1 MNLNLNKGIFLPIID
16 ENKCSECGACY
27 KICPG
32 HEVDFDS
39 LNLDIF
45 GKIPEDPYLGNYTKC
60 YTGHSTNEKIR
71 FNSSSGGLVTQFLIS
86 ALKEGVISGAL
97 VTRMSAENPLMP
109 EPFIARTPAEI
120 VEASKSKYCPVPV
133 NIALKEILNTKKSE
147 KFAVVGLPCHI
158 QAIRK
163 TEKQNPKLKNKIRIH
178 IGIVCNHS
186 PNFHATEFLLREMG
200 FNREKVKELNYRGK
214 GWPGGMKVKGDNS
227 KVEFIPQ
234 FSIKYWGMLFNSF
247 FFTRRCTV
255 CTDKSC
261 KLADIS
267 FADAWIPKIVK
278 KDFKGTSLIIVRN
291 DPENLLSNMIEKN
304 EIVINIVS
312 KETAMES
319 QQFYE
324 VKKKVTAR
332 IKILRLLRITTP
344 CYTEKETTPY
354 IQDYLSAIKFYFK
367 NYLSK
372 SWFIVK
378 LYLLLYEWAFK
389 LKSRVF

>member
-1 MNLNLNKGIFLPIID
+1 MNLNWNKGIFLPKL
-16 ENKCSECGACY
+16 ENKCIECGACY
-27 KICPG
+27 EICPG

-60 YTGHSTNEKIR
+60 YTGHSNNDKIR

-86 ALKEGVISGAL
+86 ALNGGVISGAL
-97 VTRMSAENPLMP
+97 VTRMSAKNPLIP
-109 EPFIARTPAEI
+109 EPFIARTPTEI
-120 VEASKSKYCPVPV
+120 VEASKSKYCPVPA

-163 TEKQNPKLKNKIRIH
+163 IEKQNPKLKNKIRIH

-186 PNFHATEFLLREMG
+186 PNFHATEFLLSEIG
-200 FNREKVKELNYRGK
+200 FNRKEVKELNYRGK
-214 GWPGGMKVKGDNS
+214 GWPGGMKVKGNNS
-227 KVEFIPQ
+227 KIEFIPQ

-278 KDFKGTSLIIVRN
+278 KDFRGTSLIIVRN
-291 DPENLLSNMIEKN
+291 DPENLLSNMIKKN
-304 EIVINIVS
+304 EIVINVVS
-312 KETAMES
+312 KETTMES

-344 CYTEKETTPY
+344 CYIEKETTTY
-354 IQDYLSAIKFYFK
+354 IQDYLSAIRFYFK

-378 LYLLLYEWAFK
+378 LYLVLYNWAFK